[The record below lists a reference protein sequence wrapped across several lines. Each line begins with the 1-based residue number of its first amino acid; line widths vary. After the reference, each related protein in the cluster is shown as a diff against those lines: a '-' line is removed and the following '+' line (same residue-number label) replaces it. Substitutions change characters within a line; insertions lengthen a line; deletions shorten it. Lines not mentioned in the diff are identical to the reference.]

1 MTAEFF
7 PRKTVAWK
15 LEEPAPLR
23 QLSLSLPYMALV
35 TGVLLRLWRSYV
47 LTHGAPDSWAWV
59 GGTFLIGMVF
69 LFLMVTIHLG
79 NFTLRHWIW
88 RAPVFAI
95 LEAGVEILMSL
106 ALTTFGLE
114 PLGADRAELSDWLP
128 EGVRTLIMAA
138 RRHRAVRARAG
149 DRRVD
154 HSETVARRR
163 TADIVGAHIHR
174 ASLEQEAMID
184 GPGRKESAHEEGE
197 KAVWSS
203 LATGC

>member
-35 TGVLLRLWRSYV
+35 TGVMLRLWRSYA
-47 LTHGAPDSWAWV
+47 LTHGAPESWAWV
-59 GGTFLIGMVF
+59 GGTFLIGVAF

-79 NFTLRHWIW
+79 NYTLRHWLW
-88 RAPVFAI
+88 RAPAFAI

-128 EGVRTLIMAA
+128 ESVRTLIVRLVGIMLFVLVL
-138 RRHRAVRARAG
+138 AVVVSIM
-149 DRRVD
+149 RRVLL
-154 HSETVARRR
+154 VAESR
-163 TADIVGAHIHR
+163 TSLGVHIHR

-184 GPGRKESAHEEGE
+184 GAGDKAPGKGEG
-197 KAVWSS
+197 A
-203 LATGC
+203 

>member
-15 LEEPAPLR
+15 LEKPPPLR

-69 LFLMVTIHLG
+69 LFLMVAIHLG
-79 NFTLRHWIW
+79 NFTLRHWAW
-88 RAPVFAI
+88 RAPLFAL
-95 LEAGVEILMSL
+95 LEAGTEIVMSL
-106 ALTTFGLE
+106 ALTTLGLE

-128 EGVRTLIMAA
+128 ESVRTLVVRLVGIMLFVMVLAVVVSIMRRILLVAEHRTSMAA
-138 RRHRAVRARAG
+138 R
-149 DRRVD
+149 
-154 HSETVARRR
+154 
-163 TADIVGAHIHR
+163 IHR
-174 ASLEQEAMID
+174 ASLEQEAVTD
-184 GPGRKESAHEEGE
+184 DDTDSTTGKGEG
-197 KAVWSS
+197 A
-203 LATGC
+203 

>member
-23 QLSLSLPYMALV
+23 QLSLSLPYMALI

-69 LFLMVTIHLG
+69 LFLMVSIHLG
-79 NFTLRHWIW
+79 NYTLRNWIW
-88 RAPVFAI
+88 RAPSFAI

-106 ALTTFGLE
+106 ALTTVGLE

-128 EGVRTLIMAA
+128 TSVRTLIWRLVGIMLFVMVLAVVVSIM
-138 RRHRAVRARAG
+138 RRILLVAEQRSSMAVR
-149 DRRVD
+149 
-154 HSETVARRR
+154 
-163 TADIVGAHIHR
+163 IQR
-174 ASLEQEAMID
+174 ASQEQEAIVD
-184 GPGRKESAHEEGE
+184 DADD
-197 KAVWSS
+197 
-203 LATGC
+203 ATQGKGGGT

>member
-7 PRKTVAWK
+7 PRKSVAWK

-23 QLSLSLPYMALV
+23 QLSLSLPSMALV

-128 EGVRTLIMAA
+128 ESVRTLVIRLVGILLFVMVLAVVVSIM
-138 RRHRAVRARAG
+138 RRILLVAEQRTSMAVR
-149 DRRVD
+149 
-154 HSETVARRR
+154 
-163 TADIVGAHIHR
+163 IQR
-174 ASLEQEAMID
+174 ASLEQESIGDDVDDSKQDKGSGA
-184 GPGRKESAHEEGE
+184 
-197 KAVWSS
+197 
-203 LATGC
+203 

>member
-23 QLSLSLPYMALV
+23 QLSLSLPYMALI

-69 LFLMVTIHLG
+69 LFLMVSIHLG
-79 NFTLRHWIW
+79 NYTLRNWIW
-88 RAPVFAI
+88 RAPSFAI

-106 ALTTFGLE
+106 ALTTVGLE

-128 EGVRTLIMAA
+128 TSVRTLIWRLVGIMLFVMVLAVVVSIM
-138 RRHRAVRARAG
+138 RRILLVAEQRSSMAVR
-149 DRRVD
+149 
-154 HSETVARRR
+154 
-163 TADIVGAHIHR
+163 IKR
-174 ASLEQEAMID
+174 ASQEQEAIVD
-184 GPGRKESAHEEGE
+184 DADD
-197 KAVWSS
+197 
-203 LATGC
+203 ATQGKGGGT